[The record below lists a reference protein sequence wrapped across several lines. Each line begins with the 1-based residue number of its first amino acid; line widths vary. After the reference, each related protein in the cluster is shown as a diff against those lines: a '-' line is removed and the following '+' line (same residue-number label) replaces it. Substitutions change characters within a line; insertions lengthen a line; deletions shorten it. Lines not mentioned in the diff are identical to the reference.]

1 MLNYLRALDMIE
13 PAFFD
18 AHASAPAF
26 STPQIF
32 LDITD
37 SPLGEHGR

>member
-1 MLNYLRALDMIE
+1 MLNYLRALDMVE

-18 AHASAPAF
+18 DHASAPAF
-26 STPQIF
+26 ATPQIF